1 MTHSALHAGTGH
13 PQYLELCSNASM
25 SGVGRITTAL
35 QAVADMQAAAQQGEL
50 KDFNFGHVR
59 CDTPKQDFWPQLLQV
74 QSC

>member
-1 MTHSALHAGTGH
+1 
-13 PQYLELCSNASM
+13 M

-35 QAVADMQAAAQQGEL
+35 QVIADMQAAAQQGEL